1 MNSFKF
7 GHISNPWTKSY
18 YFMTEKAL
26 RKIIC
31 SRSWGTL
38 CVQIQSQ
45 THEFC
50 IFRKRLNNLLI
61 DEQLIFSF
69 FKDKNKYD
77 FH

>member
-38 CVQIQSQ
+38 CEGGQVGTTKTSAFLTNAQSR
-45 THEFC
+45 FV
-50 IFRKRLNNLLI
+50 IIILDDVL
-61 DEQLIFSF
+61 
-69 FKDKNKYD
+69 
-77 FH
+77 